1 MPDRPRSDEAVRIPQ
16 DGASS
21 LDRVERAQVL
31 GLLCFGLIIAAYWI
45 VRSGG
50 QWADNDSAF
59 MANAIRTVARDG
71 RIVPDAAEVYANG
84 YGYQVISSAV
94 LAFSGI
100 SVPTLQQYIY
110 PLLSVFVV
118 LPAWA
123 AYRELLGSARTATLT
138 TLILFLVPG
147 YLFTLLRGSH
157 ERLDRVFIFAMLWLL
172 VRSARTGQRPLVSAI
187 HAALIA
193 VLGYGLVATN
203 DLFGMSMFAAMAI
216 ALGGAWVLQAG
227 PANARVAASRIVRH
241 SRWVTAAGFLALA
254 IFMLF
259 VYEPAGHSLRQML
272 QVPTGIISTLL
283 REAPTAPAGPAP
295 ADGDPYAGIV
305 ARWIHPG
312 VYFLLSLGEYVLII
326 GSAVAWLRL
335 GWLLFRRRIAAQF
348 GPLFLWLLY
357 AAFALQFGA
366 AVFSGGVSVIAD
378 NLQYRSFT
386 VFALVAAPMLA
397 HGLVASHLARWPKPL
412 LRTGLAFMVVAA
424 LFKATNEPLV
434 GNNWTFYTEPELAGL
449 QWADANQRAT
459 FTWIGPDERLSAAYG
474 VAAGVTENMN
484 RWAFRAPEP
493 IVRAFLIS
501 DGVRTQSARLGLPL
515 PAVHPHNRVYDSG
528 SVQLYRTRAIVPF
541 QR

>member
-1 MPDRPRSDEAVRIPQ
+1 MPDRPRRDEPVTIPQ
-16 DGASS
+16 GHT
-21 LDRVERAQVL
+21 LELHVGDRGQVL
-31 GLLCFGLIIAAYWI
+31 GLLCFGLIIATYWI

-50 QWADNDSAF
+50 LWADNDSAF

-71 RIVPDAAEVYANG
+71 RIVPNAAEVYANG
-84 YGYQVISSAV
+84 YGYQVLSAAV

-100 SVPTLQQYIY
+100 SVPTLQQFIY
-110 PLLSVFVV
+110 PLLSAFVV

-123 AYRELLGSARTATLT
+123 AYRGLLGSATSATVG
-138 TLILFLVPG
+138 TLILFLIPG

-157 ERLDRVFIFAMLWLL
+157 ERLDRVFIFAILWLL
-172 VRSARTGQRPLVSAI
+172 VRSARTGQRPEVSAI
-187 HAALIA
+187 HAGLIA
-193 VLGYGLVATN
+193 VMGYALVATN

-216 ALGGAWVLQAG
+216 ALGGALVLQKG
-227 PANARVAASRIVRH
+227 PTNTRVAAMSIVRD
-241 SRWVTAAGFLALA
+241 SRWVTAAGFVALA

-259 VYEPAGHSLRQML
+259 IYEPAGHSLRQLL
-272 QVPTGIISTLL
+272 QVPTSMITNLL
-283 REAPTAPAGPAP
+283 REAPAAPAGPGP
-295 ADGDPYAGIV
+295 ADGDPLAGIV
-305 ARWIHPG
+305 VRWIHPA
-312 VYFLLSLGEYVLII
+312 VYFLLSLGEYLLIV
-326 GSAVAWLRL
+326 GSALAWLRL
-335 GWLLFRRRIAAQF
+335 GWLLFRHRMAAKF

-357 AAFALQFGA
+357 AAFAVQFGA
-366 AVFSGGVSVIAD
+366 AVFSEGASAIAD

-397 HGLVASHLARWPKPL
+397 HGLGAFRLAEWPKPL

-434 GNNWTFYTEPELAGL
+434 GNNWTFYTGPELAAL
-449 QWADANQRAT
+449 EWADANQRAT
-459 FTWIGPDERLSAAYG
+459 FTWVGPDERLSAAYG

-515 PAVHPHNRVYDSG
+515 PAVDPHNRVYDNG
-528 SVQLYRTRAIVPF
+528 SVQLYRTRAVAPF